1 MKRERL
7 LNIPNGITCLRICL
21 ICVFFVVHFAYPRLR
36 RLSIGLFVAAGF
48 TDFLDGAVAR
58 KLGQITWLGK
68 LLDPLADK
76 LMILSALI
84 CLMYSDVVPAWILG
98 LVLIKEIY
106 MIAGGTLLFRRQ
118 IVIASD
124 LPGKA
129 ATFLFVP
136 AVILIYP
143 WHDVA
148 MLRNVGRFVLY
159 ASLIMSGWAAV
170 HYTLIAVKKSDRVKT
185 D

>member
-1 MKRERL
+1 MCMFL
-7 LNIPNGITCLRICL
+7 L
-21 ICVFFVVHFAYPRLR
+21 VHFAYPLAR
-36 RLSIGLFVAAGF
+36 RLSIGLFVAAGS
-48 TDFLDGAVAR
+48 TDFLDGLAAR

-98 LVLIKEIY
+98 LVLVKEIY
-106 MIAGGTLLFRRQ
+106 MVVGGTFLFRRQ

-124 LPGKA
+124 LPGKI

-143 WHDVA
+143 WHDVLVLRRTG
-148 MLRNVGRFVLY
+148 MLILY
-159 ASLIMSGWAAV
+159 ASLFMSAWAAV